1 MTFLEEPGNKGSK
14 ELSDLGLTTAEISTL
29 LTSADGHGLGNYLS
43 DNCWNQ
49 VASGQTLKTPFRVLW
64 YAECCGLTQTTN
76 IDGKDDF
83 REVSLRDIL
92 DMLNKSNEMKGKKP
106 VSISTVYN
114 SLSPLARQLQK
125 AFGIKLLVNRHDE
138 TIKLLSEHWT
148 AQFFSGLR
156 ADHERLLTKLN
167 QNMKF
172 AKRVG
177 VDLTK
182 VIAGSAMEET
192 FALAASTVPQGD
204 TYYATTESAAK

>member
-1 MTFLEEPGNKGSK
+1 MTFQEEPGNKGSR
-14 ELSDLGLTTAEISTL
+14 ELGDLGLTTAEISTL
-29 LTSADGHGLGNYLS
+29 LNAADGHGLGNYLS

-64 YAECCGLTQTTN
+64 YAECAGLTQTTT

-92 DMLNKSNEMKGKKP
+92 DMLNRSNELKGKKP

-125 AFGIKLLVNRHDE
+125 AFGIKLLVNRHEE

-148 AQFFSGLR
+148 AQFFAGLR
-156 ADHERLLTKLN
+156 ADHERLLKKVN
-167 QNMKF
+167 DNMAF
-172 AKRVG
+172 AERVG

-182 VIAGSAMEET
+182 VIAGSEMART
-192 FALAASTVPQGD
+192 QKILAGA
-204 TYYATTESAAK
+204 ATE

>member
-1 MTFLEEPGNKGSK
+1 MTFQEEPGNKGSR
-14 ELSDLGLTTAEISTL
+14 ELTDLGLTTAEISAL
-29 LTSADGHGLGNYLS
+29 LTQEDGHGLCGYLS

-64 YAECCGLTQTTN
+64 YGECCGLTQTTT

-83 REVSLRDIL
+83 REVNLRDIL
-92 DMLNKSNEMKGKKP
+92 DMLNKSNELKGKKP
-106 VSISTVYN
+106 VSISTIYN

-125 AFGIKLLVNRHDE
+125 AFGIRLLVNRHEE

-148 AQFFSGLR
+148 AQFFSSLR
-156 ADHERLLTKLN
+156 ADHERLLKKVN

-172 AKRVG
+172 AQRVG

>member
-1 MTFLEEPGNKGSK
+1 MAFQEEPGNKGSR
-14 ELSDLGLTTAEISTL
+14 ELSDLGLSLAEINQL
-29 LTSADGHGLGNYLS
+29 LTQDDGHGLCSYLS

-64 YAECCGLTQTTN
+64 YAECAGLTQTTT

-92 DMLNKSNEMKGKKP
+92 DMLNKSNELKGKKP

-156 ADHERLLTKLN
+156 ADHERLLKKVN
-167 QNMKF
+167 DNMRF

-177 VDLTK
+177 VDLSK
-182 VIAGSAMEET
+182 VIAGSEMAET
-192 FALAASTVPQGD
+192 QKILIGTA
-204 TYYATTESAAK
+204 E

>member
-1 MTFLEEPGNKGSK
+1 MAFVEEPGNKGSR
-14 ELSDLGLTTAEISTL
+14 ELSDLGLSLAEINQL
-29 LTSADGHGLGNYLS
+29 LTQDDGHGLCSYLS

-64 YAECCGLTQTTN
+64 YAECAGLTQTTT

-92 DMLNKSNEMKGKKP
+92 DMLNKSNELKGKKP

-125 AFGIKLLVNRHDE
+125 AFGIKLLVNRHEE

-156 ADHERLLTKLN
+156 ADHERLLKKVN
-167 QNMKF
+167 DNMRF

-177 VDLTK
+177 VDLSK
-182 VIAGSAMEET
+182 VIAGSEMAET
-192 FALAASTVPQGD
+192 QKILIGTA
-204 TYYATTESAAK
+204 E

>member
-1 MTFLEEPGNKGSK
+1 MTFTEEPGNKGSK
-14 ELSDLGLTTAEISTL
+14 ELSDLGLTTAEISAL
-29 LTSADGHGLGNYLS
+29 LTSEDGHGLCSYLS
-43 DNCWNQ
+43 ENCWNQ

-64 YAECCGLTQTTN
+64 YGECCGLTQTTN

-92 DMLNKSNEMKGKKP
+92 DMLNKSNELKGKKP

-148 AQFFSGLR
+148 AQFFSSLR
-156 ADHERLLTKLN
+156 ADHERLLKKVN
-167 QNMKF
+167 DNMRF

-177 VDLTK
+177 VDLSK
-182 VIAGSAMEET
+182 VIAGSEMAET
-192 FALAASTVPQGD
+192 QKILAG
-204 TYYATTESAAK
+204 AAAE

>member
-64 YAECCGLTQTTN
+64 YGECCGLTQTTT
-76 IDGKDDF
+76 IDGKEDF

-92 DMLNKSNEMKGKKP
+92 DMLNKSNELKGKKP
-106 VSISTVYN
+106 VTMSTVYN

-148 AQFFSGLR
+148 AQFFSSLR
-156 ADHERLLTKLN
+156 ADHERLLKKVN
-167 QNMKF
+167 DNMAF
-172 AKRVG
+172 AERVG

-182 VIAGSAMEET
+182 VIAGSEMART
-192 FALAASTVPQGD
+192 QKILAG
-204 TYYATTESAAK
+204 AAE

>member
-1 MTFLEEPGNKGSK
+1 MTFQEEPGNKGSK
-14 ELSDLGLTTAEISTL
+14 ELSDLGLTTAEISAL
-29 LTSADGHGLGNYLS
+29 LTSEDGHGLCSYLS
-43 DNCWNQ
+43 ENCWNQ

-64 YAECCGLTQTTN
+64 YGECCGLTQTTN

-92 DMLNKSNEMKGKKP
+92 DMLNKSNELKGKKP

-148 AQFFSGLR
+148 AQFFSSLR
-156 ADHERLLTKLN
+156 ADHERLLKKVN
-167 QNMKF
+167 DNMRF

-177 VDLTK
+177 VDLSK
-182 VIAGSAMEET
+182 VIAGSEMAET
-192 FALAASTVPQGD
+192 QKILAG
-204 TYYATTESAAK
+204 AAAE

>member
-1 MTFLEEPGNKGSK
+1 MTFQEEPGNKGSK
-14 ELSDLGLTTAEISTL
+14 ELSDLGLTTAEISEL
-29 LTSADGHGLGNYLS
+29 LASEDGHGLCSYLS

-64 YAECCGLTQTTN
+64 YGECCGLTQTTN

-92 DMLNKSNEMKGKKP
+92 DMLNKSNELKGKKP
-106 VSISTVYN
+106 VTMSTVYN

-148 AQFFSGLR
+148 AQFFSSLR
-156 ADHERLLTKLN
+156 ADHERLLRKVN
-167 QNMKF
+167 DNMRF
-172 AKRVG
+172 AQRVG
-177 VDLTK
+177 VDLRK
-182 VIAGSAMEET
+182 VIAGSEMAET
-192 FALAASTVPQGD
+192 QKILAGAS
-204 TYYATTESAAK
+204 AE

>member
-1 MTFLEEPGNKGSK
+1 MTFREEPGNRGSK

-29 LTSADGHGLGNYLS
+29 LTDADGHGLGNYLS
-43 DNCWNQ
+43 DNCWSQ

-156 ADHERLLTKLN
+156 ADHERLLKKVN
-167 QNMKF
+167 DNMRF

-177 VDLTK
+177 VDLSK
-182 VIAGSAMEET
+182 VIAGSEMAET
-192 FALAASTVPQGD
+192 QKILAG
-204 TYYATTESAAK
+204 ATAE

>member
-1 MTFLEEPGNKGSK
+1 MTFQEEPGNKGSK
-14 ELSDLGLTTAEISTL
+14 ELSDLGLTTAEISGL
-29 LTSADGHGLGNYLS
+29 LASEDGHGLCSYLS

-64 YAECCGLTQTTN
+64 YGECCGLTQTTT

-92 DMLNKSNEMKGKKP
+92 DMLNKSNELKGKKP
-106 VSISTVYN
+106 VTMSTVYN

-148 AQFFSGLR
+148 AQFFSSLR
-156 ADHERLLTKLN
+156 ADHERLLKKVN
-167 QNMKF
+167 DNMRF
-172 AKRVG
+172 AQRVG
-177 VDLTK
+177 VDLSK
-182 VIAGSAMEET
+182 VIAGSEMAET
-192 FALAASTVPQGD
+192 QKILAGAS
-204 TYYATTESAAK
+204 AE

>member
-1 MTFLEEPGNKGSK
+1 MTFQEEPGNKGSR

-29 LTSADGHGLGNYLS
+29 LTAADGHGLCNYLS

-92 DMLNKSNEMKGKKP
+92 DMINRSNELKGKKP
-106 VSISTVYN
+106 VTMSTVYN

-156 ADHERLLTKLN
+156 ADHERLLKKVN
-167 QNMKF
+167 DNMRF

-177 VDLTK
+177 VDLSK
-182 VIAGSAMEET
+182 VIAGSEMAET
-192 FALAASTVPQGD
+192 QKILAG
-204 TYYATTESAAK
+204 AAAE

>member
-64 YAECCGLTQTTN
+64 YGECCGLTQTTT
-76 IDGKDDF
+76 IDGKEDF

-156 ADHERLLTKLN
+156 ADHERLLKKVN
-167 QNMKF
+167 DNMRF

-177 VDLTK
+177 VDLSK
-182 VIAGSAMEET
+182 VIAGSEMAET
-192 FALAASTVPQGD
+192 QKILSG
-204 TYYATTESAAK
+204 ATAE

>member
-64 YAECCGLTQTTN
+64 YAECCGLTQTTT

-92 DMLNKSNEMKGKKP
+92 DMLNKSNEMKGKKAGQHFHRLQQP
-106 VSISTVYN
+106 VSLWRVSCKKP
-114 SLSPLARQLQK
+114 SAS
-125 AFGIKLLVNRHDE
+125 
-138 TIKLLSEHWT
+138 SCW
-148 AQFFSGLR
+148 
-156 ADHERLLTKLN
+156 LT
-167 QNMKF
+167 
-172 AKRVG
+172 
-177 VDLTK
+177 
-182 VIAGSAMEET
+182 
-192 FALAASTVPQGD
+192 
-204 TYYATTESAAK
+204 ATTRPSSCCLSTGPHSSSLDCVPITSVCLKR

>member
-1 MTFLEEPGNKGSK
+1 MTFQEEPGNKGSK
-14 ELSDLGLTTAEISTL
+14 ELSDLGLSVAEISTL
-29 LTSADGHGLGNYLS
+29 LTAEDGHGLGNYLS
-43 DNCWNQ
+43 DNCWSQ

-92 DMLNKSNEMKGKKP
+92 DMLNKSNELKGKKP

-156 ADHERLLTKLN
+156 ADHERLLKKVN
-167 QNMKF
+167 DNMAF
-172 AKRVG
+172 AERVG

-182 VIAGSAMEET
+182 VIAGSEMART
-192 FALAASTVPQGD
+192 QKILAG
-204 TYYATTESAAK
+204 AAE

>member
-156 ADHERLLTKLN
+156 ADHERLLKKVN
-167 QNMKF
+167 DNMAF
-172 AKRVG
+172 AERVG

-182 VIAGSAMEET
+182 VIAGSEMART
-192 FALAASTVPQGD
+192 QKILAG
-204 TYYATTESAAK
+204 ATAE